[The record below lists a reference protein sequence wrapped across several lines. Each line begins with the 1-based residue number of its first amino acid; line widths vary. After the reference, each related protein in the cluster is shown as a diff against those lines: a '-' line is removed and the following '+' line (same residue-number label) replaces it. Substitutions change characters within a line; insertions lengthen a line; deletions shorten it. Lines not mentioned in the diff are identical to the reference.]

1 MGGLFKIF
9 FGLPRSF
16 NTLSE
21 TYLSLRVTQNIRV
34 ALITLLVCLF
44 GLCVFVIAKLVIVY
58 FIAWAIFFMILALV
72 MLSCAS
78 GRQTLEKKML
88 MKL

>member
-1 MGGLFKIF
+1 MNSKLF
-9 FGLPRSF
+9 FGLPRKF
-16 NTLSE
+16 NTVAE
-21 TYLSLRVTQNIRV
+21 TYMNLKVVQNVRL
-34 ALITLLVCLF
+34 ALILLLVVLF
-44 GLCVFVIAKLVIVY
+44 GMCVFVIAKLIIVY

-88 MKL
+88 IKLQ